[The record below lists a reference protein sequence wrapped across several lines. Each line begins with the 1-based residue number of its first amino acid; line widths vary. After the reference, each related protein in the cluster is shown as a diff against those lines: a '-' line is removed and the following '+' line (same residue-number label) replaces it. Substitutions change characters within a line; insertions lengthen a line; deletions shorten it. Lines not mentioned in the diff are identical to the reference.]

1 MESVYIAVGMDAID
15 QVTLNFSEANLFYL
29 NLSLG
34 FIMFGVAMNLRVDD
48 FIRVIRNP
56 RPALVGMVSQ
66 FLLLPA
72 LTFLLILIIQPRP
85 SFALG
90 MMLVAA
96 CPGGNISN
104 FMTAMAR
111 GNTALS
117 VSLTAVSSTFAII
130 MTPINISLW
139 GSMYGPTATILTEVS
154 LDFWDLLKT
163 ITTLLLVPII
173 LGMLLRKWKSVIAD
187 RLHPIMHYS
196 SIAIFIAIVIMAFGA
211 NFDLFLSYI
220 HLVVLL
226 VLVHN
231 AIALVAGYN
240 LGALFK
246 LQQQDRRSIAIET
259 GIQNSGLGLILIF
272 GFFDGLGGMAIVAA
286 WWGIWHIIS
295 GLSLAYFWSR
305 SEALSPAEVS
315 ETKS

>member
-1 MESVYIAVGMDAID
+1 MYLAGMDPID

-34 FIMFGVAMNLRVDD
+34 FIMFGVAINLRIED
-48 FIRVIRNP
+48 FIRVIKSP
-56 RPALVGMVSQ
+56 KSALAGILSQ
-66 FLLLPA
+66 FIVLPA
-72 LTFLLILIIQPRP
+72 LTYLLILIIQPRP

-117 VSLTAVSSTFAII
+117 VSLTAVSSSLAII
-130 MTPINISLW
+130 MTPINLTFW
-139 GSMYGPTATILTEVS
+139 AGMYPPTASILTEVS
-154 LDFWDLLKT
+154 LDFWQLLKT
-163 ITTLLLVPII
+163 ITVLLLVPIV
-173 LGMLLRKWKSVIAD
+173 LGMLLRKFRPQLAD

-196 SIAIFIAIVIMAFGA
+196 SIAIFAGIVIMAFNA
-211 NFDLFLSYI
+211 NFNLFLEYI
-220 HLVVLL
+220 HLVILL

-231 AIALVAGYN
+231 AVALMAGYQVGKIFG
-240 LGALFK
+240 LD
-246 LQQQDRRSIAIET
+246 QQDRRSISVET

-272 GFFDGLGGMAIVAA
+272 SFFNGLGGMAIVAA

-295 GLSLAYFWSR
+295 GLSLAYFWNR
-305 SEALSPAEVS
+305 NSEVIPSKVS
-315 ETKS
+315 NI

>member
-1 MESVYIAVGMDAID
+1 MDPID

-34 FIMFGVAMNLRVDD
+34 FIMFGVAINLRIED
-48 FIRVIRNP
+48 FVRVVKNP
-56 RPALVGMVSQ
+56 RAAFAGILSQ
-66 FLLLPA
+66 FIVLPA

-104 FMTAMAR
+104 FMSAMAR

-117 VSLTAVSSTFAII
+117 VSLTAVSSTMAIF
-130 MTPINISLW
+130 MTPINLTFW
-139 GSMYGPTATILTEVS
+139 AGMYAPTAEILTTVS
-154 LDFWDLLKT
+154 LDFWELLET
-163 ITTLLLVPII
+163 ITTLLLIPIV
-173 LGMLLRKWKSVIAD
+173 LGMFLRKWKPQVAD

-196 SIAIFIAIVIMAFGA
+196 SIAIFAAIVIIAFSA
-211 NFDLFLSYI
+211 NFDLFLQYI

-226 VLVHN
+226 VLIHN
-231 AIALVAGYN
+231 AVALMAGYQI
-240 LGALFK
+240 GKLFK
-246 LQQQDRRSIAIET
+246 LDQSDRRSISIET

-295 GLSLAYFWSR
+295 GLSLAYLWSR
-305 SEALSPAEVS
+305 NSQVYPSEVS
-315 ETKS
+315 NI